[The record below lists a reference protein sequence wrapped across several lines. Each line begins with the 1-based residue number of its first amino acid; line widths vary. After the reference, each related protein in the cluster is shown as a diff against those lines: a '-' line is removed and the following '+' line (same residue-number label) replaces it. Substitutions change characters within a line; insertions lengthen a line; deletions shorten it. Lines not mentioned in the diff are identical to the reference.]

1 MANLYFENSNGGRRV
16 IANCHTEEEV
26 IKAIYA
32 FIDTCNKGKPKDK
45 KFKSYYT
52 REWVEDG
59 QTWYDVG
66 SHTEFFLWDKVI
78 NHDNKSGSS
87 Y

>member
-32 FIDTCNKGKPKDK
+32 FIDTCNKNKPKDK

-52 REWVEDG
+52 RTWIEDG
-59 QTWYDVG
+59 QTWYDMG
-66 SHTEFFLWDKVI
+66 SWSEYFVWDKVI
-78 NHDNKSGSS
+78 NNDNESSGSH
-87 Y
+87 